1 MIICMVNRLTIMCMV
16 NMRNLFF
23 LLSYVN
29 DIVLTSPKCQRE
41 PHMTFYSGP
50 LILKLI
56 QLFRPIFKAHQKQN
70 QMNRQV
76 TFVTD
81 QTCPH
86 VILVISAPLFFA
98 PRRPGTGEYPRYLF
112 LPLSLFSLLSLLSLS
127 LSLSL
132 SFSLSLYSANTV
144 ACLDEKASSL
154 SVTYPSRGEG
164 QRVQIF
170 FGLEKSLSLT
180 LSLSLS
186 LSPRLS
192 LSHNHIHADCRIYV
206 CRVIGTRSFSLS
218 LSSLSLPLS
227 LSLNHILT

>member
-1 MIICMVNRLTIMCMV
+1 MIICMVNILTIMCMV

-23 LLSYVN
+23 LLSCVN

-112 LPLSLFSLLSLLSLS
+112 LPLSLFSLLSSLFSLS
-127 LSLSL
+127 LFL
-132 SFSLSLYSANTV
+132 SLSLYSANTV

-186 LSPRLS
+186 LSLSPSIS
-192 LSHNHIHADCRIYV
+192 LS
-206 CRVIGTRSFSLS
+206 
-218 LSSLSLPLS
+218 
-227 LSLNHILT
+227 